1 MQLQSELRQPYLSP
15 SSFRGPKAVKS
26 GWYPDLAV
34 VQLFRICL
42 PSLFRTETPLPK
54 ATKEWKSSQQLRAV
68 YSIFYFAKNP
78 LIAEF
83 SPFIHREHG
92 YPTCFYHHQPSTHLH
107 SSSYA
112 DEQSL
117 SPQQPT
123 QSCHSGVSQ
132 RLQLYFTTAVG
143 WLK

>member
-1 MQLQSELRQPYLSP
+1 MQLCCTVLIEAALLEPSP
-15 SSFRGPKAVKS
+15 ERARRPQKLVQRLVPRPRSYAAVQNMPAFSFSNRNAI
-26 GWYPDLAV
+26 A
-34 VQLFRICL
+34 
-42 PSLFRTETPLPK
+42 K
-54 ATKEWKSSQQLRAV
+54 ATKEWKSSQQFRAV

-92 YPTCFYHHQPSTHLH
+92 YPICLYHHQPSTYLH

-117 SPQQPT
+117 SPQ
-123 QSCHSGVSQ
+123 
-132 RLQLYFTTAVG
+132 
-143 WLK
+143 